1 MTRETRIAYL
11 EADAAERL
19 DRIGGC
25 VEEIRNR
32 LRDAH
37 AGTGRADELLARVI
51 DLLEEAV
58 DELSSAEP
66 VTPERPEAAR

>member
-11 EADAAERL
+11 ETDAAERL

-32 LRDAH
+32 LRDAL